1 MEAEVRPAWWP
12 VVALAILG
20 ESAAALE
27 FDADGTL
34 SLSRSFMPVALG
46 SAGTIFGVLI
56 GPFIL
61 AFVGGWLGGNADP
74 AEIRQAVAWS
84 YAPFAVG
91 GLGWMPVAILY
102 RDRSSDMP
110 VTLLPLV
117 LAALIGALWSL
128 VTQVAML
135 AEVQQFSILRAIAS
149 IVIVLIPTLLLGSL

>member
-1 MEAEVRPAWWP
+1 MPA
-12 VVALAILG
+12 
-20 ESAAALE
+20 
-27 FDADGTL
+27 
-34 SLSRSFMPVALG
+34 ALG

-84 YAPFAVG
+84 YAPFAVA
-91 GLGWMPVAILY
+91 GLCWMPVAILY